1 VIENRP
7 RDCAHGAAA
16 AGFTIIE
23 VMVVVLIIGLIVAM
37 IAPNLRAFVPAARI
51 EASAKVIVANVD
63 HMRSEARIQGKCLKL
78 EFDLDHAM
86 WRRVFPP
93 EERLTTDQDV
103 DPLEPKYEDWN
114 ALEEDVQIA
123 NAGNPLEGRAT
134 KGVFPLVFDA
144 DGCTGDQ
151 SIVLRLK
158 SDQTMMWTIN
168 IRGLTGRCE
177 IVPDYEGHEHI
188 PEDVGE
194 GSF

>member
-1 VIENRP
+1 
-7 RDCAHGAAA
+7 
-16 AGFTIIE
+16 
-23 VMVVVLIIGLIVAM
+23 MVVVLIIGLIVAM

-51 EASAKVIVANVD
+51 EAGAKVIVANVD

-86 WRRVFPP
+86 WRHVFPP

-114 ALEEDVQIA
+114 ALDDNDDVQIA
-123 NAGNPLEGRAT
+123 SAGNPLEGRAT

-158 SDQTMMWTIN
+158 SDQTMTWTIN
-168 IRGLTGRCE
+168 IHGLTGRCE
-177 IVPDYEGHEHI
+177 IVPDYEGHEHV
-188 PEDVGE
+188 PDDVGE